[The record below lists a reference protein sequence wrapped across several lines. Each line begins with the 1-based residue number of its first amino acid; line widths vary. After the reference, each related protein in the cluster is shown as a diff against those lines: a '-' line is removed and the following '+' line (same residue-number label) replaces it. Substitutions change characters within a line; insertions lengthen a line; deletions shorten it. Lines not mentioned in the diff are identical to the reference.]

1 MSGYYP
7 EGVTGLEYE
16 IAGPDAEYTGERLV
30 QCWNEE
36 CSMFEQ
42 DQDVEIDLA
51 AYRGSEWGEWK
62 CPTCGETRDYTGE
75 TYVD

>member
-1 MSGYYP
+1 MSNYP

-16 IAGPDAEYTGERLV
+16 IAGPDMEYTGERLV
-30 QCWNEE
+30 QCYNEE

-51 AYRGSEWGEWK
+51 AYRGEEWGNWT
-62 CPTCGETRDYTGE
+62 CPTCGKKDEYTGE
-75 TYVD
+75 SFVG

>member
-16 IAGPDAEYTGERLV
+16 IAGADAEYTGERLV
-30 QCWNEE
+30 RCWNDD

-42 DQDVEIDLA
+42 DQDVEIELS
-51 AYRGSEWGEWK
+51 AYRGSEWGEWT
-62 CPTCGETRDYTGE
+62 CPTCNEKRDYTGE
-75 TYVD
+75 SYVG